1 MIIKPYQNENLSVLN
16 EIWNAYFNL
25 VKKLILEK
33 LATLRENEQEDEIN
47 NVICCIVM
55 LYVFSIIYSNIL
67 NINEKSNEENCRF

>member
-1 MIIKPYQNENLSVLN
+1 MKICQCSMKFGMHTSISL
-16 EIWNAYFNL
+16 
-25 VKKLILEK
+25 KKLILEK

>member
-1 MIIKPYQNENLSVLN
+1 MIIKPFQNENLSVLN

-25 VKKLILEK
+25 VKKIILEK